1 MNKKQIVD
9 LIIAIFLILCGSLLL
24 IFPLVNIK
32 NVKVIFMSVLSF
44 YGLMN
49 LIQFL
54 LTRNYK
60 DYEGLLTVIASF
72 LVFGVVFKLNVNDVP
87 WYLAFALF
95 IWIILMSLIK
105 LKKADYYNDR
115 KNSVWIL
122 KIVTLILFILSGL
135 LTTINLYYTSEV
147 QILVLGFFYL
157 IHGILELLDPLT
169 IYLVE
174 KKK

>member
-1 MNKKQIVD
+1 MEK
-9 LIIAIFLILCGSLLL
+9 LFG
-24 IFPLVNIK
+24 F
-32 NVKVIFMSVLSF
+32 
-44 YGLMN
+44 
-49 LIQFL
+49 
-54 LTRNYK
+54 
-60 DYEGLLTVIASF
+60 E
-72 LVFGVVFKLNVNDVP
+72 VFGVVFKLDVNDVP

-105 LKKADYYNDR
+105 LKKADYCNDR

-122 KIVTLILFILSGL
+122 KIVTLILFSLSGL